1 MTALL
6 NPVGCKAYVKE
17 YYVTID
23 SIDRDRSVWPLSS
36 RFEVKFAGLPDFA
49 GATIGRGFKNVSSVE
64 LVSAVY
70 PNTNYILNEPCIYI
84 AFDEFEGAYDGT
96 NAAGANA
103 FAKLLPSTALGGFV
117 QSYGDSGSAG
127 HPQRKV
133 SWASGVRLDKLT
145 VSLKTSRN
153 TVFNFGADYDPSVE
167 ANPALQISITLKVT
181 VVEPYVV

>member
-1 MTALL
+1 MASLL

-23 SIDRDRSVWPLSS
+23 SIDRDRTLWPLSS

-49 GATIGRGFKNVSSVE
+49 GATLNRGFKNVSSVE
-64 LVSAVY
+64 LVSVVY

-84 AFDEFEGAYDGT
+84 AFDEFEGAYHGT
-96 NAAGANA
+96 NAAGTNA
-103 FAKLLPSTALGGFV
+103 FAKLIPNTALGGFV
-117 QSYGDSGSAG
+117 SSYGDAGSSG

-153 TVFNFGADYDPSVE
+153 AVFNFGTDYAPNLP
-167 ANPALQISITLKVT
+167 ANPALQVSITLKVT
-181 VVEPYVV
+181 VVEPYVI